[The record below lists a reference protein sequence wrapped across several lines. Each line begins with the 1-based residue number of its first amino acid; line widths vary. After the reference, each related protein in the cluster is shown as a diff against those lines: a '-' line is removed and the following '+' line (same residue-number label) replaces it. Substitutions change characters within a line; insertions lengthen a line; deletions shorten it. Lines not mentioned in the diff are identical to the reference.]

1 MTSLLL
7 AISLFPALDSGPS
20 VCAMTG
26 NPISDDV
33 SRVDYAGVQ
42 FGFCGVNC
50 VIAFERNPAT
60 VLRNLPSGDKPRG
73 MYLFDPVS
81 GARIDLHRQ
90 GEVKFKDLGGVRVY
104 FESSANL
111 KTYEANDKAYRITAP
126 RECLVDAVTRTPL
139 ATYSD
144 AVGFVNFGG
153 VRYYFS
159 DADTMSRFKAT
170 PTASR
175 RPRGAISRP
184 SVASSPNR
192 DPSASRVDPA
202 SLLAPASGWGKEVG
216 PTQSGSTDFMN
227 VAHVPLSFDV
237 FDAGVMGYQPCWDLQ
252 KQLAAE
258 VAADARPETL
268 VLVEHPAVLTLGAN
282 FHSENLLHPEEWYAE
297 RGIDIVVTDRG
308 GDVTYHGPGQ
318 LVIYPVFRVDR
329 HGRDLH
335 RWLRDLEET
344 MLRTLAAFGL
354 EGRRFPPHT
363 GVWIGEKKVA
373 AIGIK
378 VRKWVNLHGIA
389 LNCEN
394 TLDIYDEF
402 VPCGIRDYGVTSLSK
417 ALGRVFS
424 VAEAKSPV
432 LRSFQAVFFA
442 QQ

>member
-1 MTSLLL
+1 
-7 AISLFPALDSGPS
+7 
-20 VCAMTG
+20 
-26 NPISDDV
+26 
-33 SRVDYAGVQ
+33 
-42 FGFCGVNC
+42 
-50 VIAFERNPAT
+50 
-60 VLRNLPSGDKPRG
+60 
-73 MYLFDPVS
+73 
-81 GARIDLHRQ
+81 
-90 GEVKFKDLGGVRVY
+90 
-104 FESSANL
+104 
-111 KTYEANDKAYRITAP
+111 
-126 RECLVDAVTRTPL
+126 
-139 ATYSD
+139 
-144 AVGFVNFGG
+144 
-153 VRYYFS
+153 
-159 DADTMSRFKAT
+159 
-170 PTASR
+170 
-175 RPRGAISRP
+175 
-184 SVASSPNR
+184 
-192 DPSASRVDPA
+192 
-202 SLLAPASGWGKEVG
+202 
-216 PTQSGSTDFMN
+216 MN